1 MCELYQ
7 MAFSL
12 QVYKRKI
19 IVGCAAASVPA
30 TCPQS
35 APPAIRPFRRDPVT
49 TSLKPSAVGKLAPSR
64 PYPVSRKFCFL
75 TENIQ
80 RHMTDRTSCSV
91 VSHHGEQ
98 GTMRVGP
105 RVIMPN

>member
-1 MCELYQ
+1 
-7 MAFSL
+7 
-12 QVYKRKI
+12 
-19 IVGCAAASVPA
+19 
-30 TCPQS
+30 
-35 APPAIRPFRRDPVT
+35 
-49 TSLKPSAVGKLAPSR
+49 
-64 PYPVSRKFCFL
+64 L